1 MKWENFRNCHE
12 TFDCFS
18 FFFSGLIS
26 IFLQN
31 KRRRKKNGGFNWI
44 WLDIIT
50 LCVCCSVWAHF
61 LVPTVCVVCTP
72 FHHLSCVY
80 IYTCVCTALCF
91 QFSLPT
97 LSSSSVILGY
107 FQPERRGA
115 IAAWSP
121 AVRTVKCVEGVTR
134 DRRRQGSANVE
145 SNDGALS
152 ILFLFQESKKK
163 KKRKKFGRPAVRL
176 IRSNFKKKKEKR
188 PDRIVGAFQCDWTLR
203 WWYHSYSRVEQQ

>member
-1 MKWENFRNCHE
+1 MVDSIE
-12 TFDCFS
+12 FD
-18 FFFSGLIS
+18 
-26 IFLQN
+26 
-31 KRRRKKNGGFNWI
+31 WI
-44 WLDIIT
+44 L
-50 LCVCCSVWAHF
+50 LRF
-61 LVPTVCVVCTP
+61 VCVVLFERIFSFPLYVLCV
-72 FHHLSCVY
+72 HLFIISRVY
-80 IYTCVCTALCF
+80 IYTCVYTALCF

-203 WWYHSYSRVEQQ
+203 